1 MIHRSQGETDLLRLI
16 PRMPRETKWNPWA
29 NGFHQ
34 TSLRAARRWQRFCLG
49 NPSCRRTRP
58 DWYLV
63 FEMSTCWVLIWLKNS
78 LFKLERS
85 WSVLLNHH
93 EKHVMIHVLNYDNR
107 NGIRTISSRLPVC
120 TRTEVLVNGFKAELE
135 QRLGD
140 IKKCRVELERLFA
153 LRIDDEAID
162 RPENSQNKEDCMK
175 AIRSAEG
182 AFTSYSGSV
191 RSIKGVIDACS
202 DFNG

>member
-1 MIHRSQGETDLLRLI
+1 
-16 PRMPRETKWNPWA
+16 
-29 NGFHQ
+29 
-34 TSLRAARRWQRFCLG
+34 
-49 NPSCRRTRP
+49 
-58 DWYLV
+58 
-63 FEMSTCWVLIWLKNS
+63 
-78 LFKLERS
+78 
-85 WSVLLNHH
+85 
-93 EKHVMIHVLNYDNR
+93 
-107 NGIRTISSRLPVC
+107 
-120 TRTEVLVNGFKAELE
+120 VLVNGFKAELE

-162 RPENSQNKEDCMK
+162 QPENSQNKEDCMK

-191 RSIKGVIDACS
+191 RSIKGEIDACS

>member
-1 MIHRSQGETDLLRLI
+1 
-16 PRMPRETKWNPWA
+16 
-29 NGFHQ
+29 
-34 TSLRAARRWQRFCLG
+34 
-49 NPSCRRTRP
+49 
-58 DWYLV
+58 
-63 FEMSTCWVLIWLKNS
+63 
-78 LFKLERS
+78 
-85 WSVLLNHH
+85 
-93 EKHVMIHVLNYDNR
+93 MIHVLNYDNR